1 MSTKEERRRSFE
13 RALAINS
20 LGGVEPD
27 QEFMELM
34 EKHIQGELT
43 LEEIRKIF
51 LEKYKEDPPDPG
63 MKYPAGKDIIN
74 PKEFIIDEE

>member
-1 MSTKEERRRSFE
+1 MNTKEERRRNFE
-13 RALAINS
+13 RALGINA

-34 EKHIQGELT
+34 EKYIQGELT
-43 LEEIRKIF
+43 LEGIRKIF
-51 LEKYKEDPPDPG
+51 VEKYKEDPADPG